1 MHSDVADRRSVT
13 ISALQHY
20 LFCPRQCAL
29 IHLEQVWQENFLT
42 AHGRQ
47 LHERVDSGAPES
59 RKGVRFERGV
69 TVNAPKL
76 GLHGQLD
83 LLEYHTASS
92 TYLPVEYKR
101 GKPKATNVDK
111 VQLCAQALCMEEMM
125 ATQVEVGALW
135 YWQTRKRLEVEIDA
149 ALRAQTL
156 ALLEQIQNLFRQ
168 GRTPQPEYGK
178 HCKACSLYELCQPKL
193 MQGDRSSAY
202 VLAMF
207 NLDEK

>member
-1 MHSDVADRRSVT
+1 MHSDVADRRSVA

-59 RKGVRFERGV
+59 RKGVRFERGI

-83 LLEYHTASS
+83 LLEYHTKSS

-111 VQLCAQALCMEEMM
+111 VQLCAQALCLEEMM

-178 HCKACSLYELCQPKL
+178 HCKSCSLYELCQPKL

-202 VLAMF
+202 VSAMF

>member
-1 MHSDVADRRSVT
+1 MHSDVADRRAVA

-59 RKGVRFERGV
+59 RKGGRFERGI
-69 TVNAPKL
+69 TVNAPRL

-83 LLEYHTASS
+83 LLEYHTASN

-111 VQLCAQALCMEEMM
+111 VQLCAQALCLEEMM

-202 VLAMF
+202 VSAMF